1 MSSSMVLNR
10 RLFLANS
17 LAAAAA
23 APCVCLGDDGK
34 GGRSFKLDKQVGVTT
49 SSLSGHLVAKPGK
62 GQFSLLD
69 LPRILRDEL
78 DMRVIDLNTSSLASE
93 DPSYLD
99 RCRAAAEK
107 AGCVFTN
114 LKLNQ
119 RDVNMNSP
127 DKTVREKAL
136 KMYKRSIDAA
146 ARLGCRWARPLP
158 SRERPDMKIH
168 VASYRELADYAASR
182 DVQMLVEN
190 FGWMDSDPNSVPKLV
205 EAIDRK
211 VAVSPDTGNWSNN
224 EVRYAGLAK
233 AFPLAVTCDFKARAL
248 GPDGEHKLYDLK
260 KCFEIGWKAGFRGPW
275 CLEHANRDRKSLF
288 RELALLR
295 DMLRKWMSAQRG

>member
-1 MSSSMVLNR
+1 
-10 RLFLANS
+10 
-17 LAAAAA
+17 
-23 APCVCLGDDGK
+23 
-34 GGRSFKLDKQVGVTT
+34 
-49 SSLSGHLVAKPGK
+49 
-62 GQFSLLD
+62 
-69 LPRILRDEL
+69 
-78 DMRVIDLNTSSLASE
+78 
-93 DPSYLD
+93 
-99 RCRAAAEK
+99 
-107 AGCVFTN
+107 
-114 LKLNQ
+114 
-119 RDVNMNSP
+119 
-127 DKTVREKAL
+127 
-136 KMYKRSIDAA
+136 
-146 ARLGCRWARPLP
+146 
-158 SRERPDMKIH
+158 MKIH